1 MPQYNALAD
10 ENQNALNQ
18 AAFGFFPQLR
28 RNRTVQNPRAAL
40 DMPVQFARG
49 RVAATAGMPS
59 DILNMLRTP
68 LPMEM
73 YGNVDYSPQT
83 QVPYG
88 SQELLK
94 TLPLPPQGSAQEVAA
109 NLGTLAPLT
118 PMEALQAARLARQAA
133 LAGGATVKQAAQIA
147 GQEMANRMLQG
158 KSTIPGL
165 PTEIAPSPMKF
176 ALPPSG
182 RSGFGAF
189 DPRYDPRVQEQA
201 RIREMTRDIQL
212 NPNAT
217 NAPAVSLA
225 DFEGRPF
232 ITSMADRT
240 AAGGKLVGIDDVAFN
255 RPVELMGGQDYMFNN
270 PGQVWASAQGPVKQL
285 MQQAAEIKQVTG
297 KDPLYMPWRMA
308 PTGGDFAA
316 MTGETMLAYA
326 DAAMG
331 KMQKKQLDKSIQKL
345 IPTWSGVSDPVS
357 VEQFRNAP
365 DKTRKAIKK
374 MMDVNFRD
382 KGGLNIGGARLAVS
396 DPAQLAAQEGG
407 VMNVGEIFAGRPM
420 VMESGH
426 PSYPRGVPGQGLGT
440 LAEDR
445 NIFELLPEVA
455 KARGIPDVTNPR
467 ATDLRALQMKPY
479 SGVITNEL
487 LKRLGY

>member
-1 MPQYNALAD
+1 MPIYSNALA
-10 ENQNALNQ
+10 QRPA
-18 AAFGFFPQLR
+18 
-28 RNRTVQNPRAAL
+28 
-40 DMPVQFARG
+40 
-49 RVAATAGMPS
+49 
-59 DILNMLRTP
+59 NMLAYQDTLSATQRNEY
-68 LPMEM
+68 L
-73 YGNVDYSPQT
+73 GALADLIAQSYSPQRT
-83 QVPYG
+83 QQMQGTARFLSMPAISQTLDRLSYG
-88 SQELLK
+88 E
-94 TLPLPPQGSAQEVAA
+94 
-109 NLGTLAPLT
+109 PLT
-118 PMEALQAARLARQAA
+118 TGAGGLGGTTRIRPEALEAAMAVAPAAQPATMATLQAARAARQAA
-133 LAGGATVKQAAQIA
+133 MKAGMAGERYAERVVPQIMERGGLPAEMLTAMA
-147 GQEMANRMLQG
+147 GQ
-158 KSTIPGL
+158 
-165 PTEIAPSPMKF
+165 PSR
-176 ALPPSG
+176 ALPQQG

-189 DPRYDPRVQEQA
+189 DPRYDPRIQEQA

-212 NPNAT
+212 NPNVT

-326 DAAMG
+326 DSAMG
-331 KMQKKQLDKSIQKL
+331 KMQKKSLDRSIKKM
-345 IPTWSGVSDPVS
+345 IPDWSGVSDPAS

-365 DKTRKAIKK
+365 DKTRKAIKQ

-440 LAEDR
+440 LVEDR

>member
-1 MPQYNALAD
+1 MPIKNALAP
-10 ENQNALNQ
+10 ESLNALG
-18 AAFGFFPQLR
+18 AAFGFYPQLR
-28 RNRTVQNPRAAL
+28 RNRTVQDPRAAL
-40 DMPVQFARG
+40 DIPVQVVRG
-49 RVAATAGMPS
+49 RVATTLGTVS

-68 LPMEM
+68 MPMEM
-73 YGNVDYSPQT
+73 YGDTDYGPQT

-94 TLPLPPQGSAQEVAA
+94 TLPLPPQGPAQQAAA
-109 NLGTLAPLT
+109 NLGALAPMT
-118 PMEALQAARLARQAA
+118 PAEALQAARLARQAA
-133 LAGGATVKQAAQIA
+133 LAGGKTVKQAAKIA
-147 GQEMANRMLQG
+147 GEELNAAMMGER
-158 KSTIPGL
+158 PGTL
-165 PTEIAPSPMKF
+165 LGAVTPQPLF
-176 ALPPSG
+176 AVPPSG

-189 DPRYDPRVQEQA
+189 DPRYDPRKKEQA
-201 RIREMTRDIQL
+201 RLQAMTREIEL
-212 NPNAT
+212 NPNAQSG
-217 NAPAVSLA
+217 PIVSLA

-232 ITSMADRT
+232 ITSMSDRT
-240 AAGGKLVGIDDVAFN
+240 AAGGRLVGIDDVAFN

-285 MQQAAEIKQVTG
+285 LKQANAIKKATG
-297 KDPLYMPWRMA
+297 EDPLYMPWRMA

-316 MTGETMLAYA
+316 MTGETMLSYA

-331 KMQKKQLDKSIQKL
+331 KSQKMALDKSIKNL
-345 IPTWSGVSDPVS
+345 IPDWAGVSNPAS
-357 VEQFRNAP
+357 VEQFRGAK

-374 MMDVNFRD
+374 LMDVNFREE
-382 KGGLNIGGARLAVS
+382 GGLNIGGARLAVS
-396 DPAQLAAQEGG
+396 DPTQLNAQTGG
-407 VMNVGEIFAGRPM
+407 VMNVGEIFTGRPM

-455 KARGIPDVTNPR
+455 KARGIPDPMNPR
-467 ATDLRALQMKPY
+467 TTDIRALQMKPY
-479 SGVITNEL
+479 AGVITNEL